1 MGEFYADL
9 RDMRF
14 VLFEQL
20 KVQELEKTERYADFN
35 QETMNDLLQAGFDF
49 AKQVIAPT
57 NQEGDEIGAKIEGG
71 QVYMPECFGPALKQW
86 GENGFTALIENPE
99 YGGMG
104 APMVIMSVIDEMF
117 VGANCSLSLT
127 PMLTIGAAHLVEEF
141 GEDWMKG
148 IFLEKMYTHE
158 WAGTMCLT
166 EPQAGSDVGANR
178 AKAIK
183 QADGT
188 YKIIGTKSFISSG
201 DQQFSENVIH
211 MVLARTEGAPPG
223 TGGISLFLVPKLMVD
238 KETGKITGPNDVATA
253 GIEHKMGIH
262 GSPTCTM
269 NFGDNEDCYG
279 WLIGEEN
286 KGMRLMFHMM
296 NEARVYVGMQGLGL
310 AAASYEKAVRYAN
323 ERLQGPSVKNFKDP
337 AAPKTAI
344 VNHPD
349 VKRML
354 MDMKAAV
361 DGMRSLFLWVAYQ
374 QDIARSTDDEDVKF
388 KATGIVEL
396 LTPIVKSFGSD
407 MGVEVSS
414 EAMQVMGGFGYCSE
428 YEVEQHMRDA
438 RIAPIYEGTNGIQ
451 ALDLVGRKLGMKGG
465 QYFMNYVFLANKFLQ
480 ANKTMA
486 GMEDAMKSFEGAKNT
501 LAKLVMKFGGLV
513 KKDIEGGLQWAKPF
527 LNMFSYVAIAFEL
540 LKQAVAANEALE
552 ALYAAKGAETDEAKA
567 EVLKTSA
574 DAKFYYGKMQ
584 LARYWAATKL
594 PLVAATE
601 NAILSG
607 NRDAIDFDFHMEV

>member
-20 KVQELEKTERYADFN
+20 KVDELAGTELYGDFDK
-35 QETMNDLLQAGFDF
+35 ETMNDLLQTGFDF
-49 AKQVIAPT
+49 AKQVIAPS
-57 NQEGDEIGAKIEGG
+57 NQEGDEVGSKIVDG
-71 QVYMPECFGPALKQW
+71 QVYMPEVFKTVLKEW
-86 GENGFTALIENPE
+86 GDNGFTGLIENPE

-104 APMVIMSVIDEMF
+104 APLVLMSVIDEMF
-117 VGANCSLSLT
+117 VGANCALSLT

-183 QADGT
+183 QDDGT
-188 YKIIGTKSFISSG
+188 YKIVGTKSFISSG
-201 DQQFSENVIH
+201 DQQFSDNIIH

-238 KETGKITGPNDVATA
+238 KESGKITGGNDVATA

-262 GSPTCTM
+262 GSPTCTLS
-269 NFGDNEDCYG
+269 FGENDECVG

-337 AAPKTAI
+337 AAPKVAI

-374 QDIARSTDDEDVKF
+374 QDIVKSTTDEDVKF
-388 KATGIVEL
+388 KAQGIVEL

-414 EAMQVMGGFGYCSE
+414 EAMQVMGGFGYCTE

-465 QYFMNYVFLANKFLQ
+465 QYFMNYIFLANKFLQ
-480 ANKTMA
+480 ANKAMP
-486 GMEDAMKSFEGAKNT
+486 GMEDAMKGFNDAKNT

-527 LNMFSYVAIAFEL
+527 LDMFSYVAIGFEL
-540 LKQAVAANEALE
+540 LKQAVVANEKLE
-552 ALYAAKGAETDEAKA
+552 ALYAEKGAETDEAKA
-567 EVLKTSA
+567 GVVANTA
-574 DAKFYYGKMQ
+574 DGKFYNGKLQ
-584 LARYWAATKL
+584 LARYWAATKF
-594 PLVAATE
+594 PLVPAAE
-601 NAILSG
+601 AAILSG
-607 NRDAIDFDFHMEV
+607 NRDAIDFDFLMEV